1 MTSTTTTQAM
11 TDVLYQVLE
20 SIFDTETITEGFG
33 MDITT
38 TEGKI
43 VLPTHVSLIGLGK
56 LSEDIRK
63 RLRSKFKGNTVT
75 LIVSA

>member
-1 MTSTTTTQAM
+1 M
-11 TDVLYQVLE
+11 TDILYQVLE
-20 SIFDTETITEGFG
+20 SIFGTEADIETFG

-43 VLPTHVSLIGLGK
+43 VLPTHVSLVGLGK